1 MQRAFDSD
9 HVPKNFLLEIQFP
22 SRYPRGLITKD
33 EPVSFSPN
41 APGSDHKDLHKERM
55 GESMLSQVNPLV
67 GIARITPRNPQR
79 KPSTSSCGTLKEEM
93 LIVLFD
99 LLMAKSTIIS
109 FLQEF
114 LSSSQDVSRVKPII

>member
-1 MQRAFDSD
+1 
-9 HVPKNFLLEIQFP
+9 
-22 SRYPRGLITKD
+22 
-33 EPVSFSPN
+33 
-41 APGSDHKDLHKERM
+41 M

-79 KPSTSSCGTLKEEM
+79 KPLTSSCGTLKEEM
-93 LIVLFD
+93 LRGLFD

-114 LSSSQDVSRVKPII
+114 LSSSQGVSRV